1 MADKV
6 YRMTAENKKK
16 LEDELYDLKINKTKE
31 NTAKIKEAKGQG
43 DLSENAEYDAAR
55 DEQAEIQGRIQE
67 IEAILK
73 NVEIVSKNDLNRN
86 AIDIGSTVKVLDVEE
101 NEEIEFKL
109 VAAIEADSGEGK
121 LSIESPLGV
130 ALHGKKSGQ
139 TVTVEAPVGEI
150 KYKILSFTAPQL

>member
-73 NVEIVSKNDLNRN
+73 NVEIVSENDLNRN

-109 VAAIEADSGEGK
+109 VAAIEADE
-121 LSIESPLGV
+121 IEDRAAIEFLERPHPERTG
-130 ALHGKKSGQ
+130 G
-139 TVTVEAPVGEI
+139 
-150 KYKILSFTAPQL
+150 